1 MKLLKIF
8 CAVAVVIVPAT
19 LTAQTLTVLH
29 AFASTPDGANP
40 RASLIWSSN
49 ALYGTTYSGGTNSN
63 GTVFK
68 LSPDGLSYTN
78 IRVFIGSPSDGR
90 NPQGGLLLVSNIL
103 YGTTYYGGSNG
114 YGVVFD
120 MNPDGSGYTILKH
133 FHKSPDAENPSC
145 DLIYSS
151 NTLYGT
157 TQLGGTNGYGAVF
170 KLDLNG
176 SNYAVL
182 HSFTYTP
189 DGAYPLTGLALGG
202 DTLYGTTYSG
212 GTNGYGTVYKI
223 NTDGS
228 GYAELKGFS
237 GYPDGATP
245 YGGLVLSGGTLFG
258 TTSGGGTNN
267 AGTIFKINTNGSGY
281 AILRHCS
288 SATGSAPW
296 SGLALVRNT
305 LYGTTTAGGVPPDNF
320 GTVFKI
326 NTDGSGFAVLA
337 GFNQTDGQNPDL
349 AGVILVS
356 NTLYGTTY
364 SGSSNMVGVAFALA
378 VPPLPSLQISN
389 AAAPRVY
396 WADDGFNRVL
406 QTTTNLASGSWSNVA
421 KLNYTNSP
429 DIGLTITNPAQPP
442 EAFFRLE

>member
-1 MKLLKIF
+1 MKRFKIHWPVA
-8 CAVAVVIVPAT
+8 AVMLAAP
-19 LTAQTLTVLH
+19 LPAQTLTVLH
-29 AFASTPDGANP
+29 LFANTPDGANP
-40 RASLIWSSN
+40 RAGVIWCSN
-49 ALYGTTYSGGTNSN
+49 ALYGTTYNGGTNSN
-63 GTVFK
+63 GTIFR

-78 IRVFIGSPSDGR
+78 VRIFIGSPSDGR

-114 YGVVFD
+114 YGVIFD

-145 DLIYSS
+145 DLVLGG

-157 TQLGGTNGYGAVF
+157 AQSGGSNGFGAVF

-176 SNYAVL
+176 SNYMVL
-182 HSFTYTP
+182 RSFTNTP
-189 DGAYPLTGLALGG
+189 DGAYPFAGLVLGG
-202 DTLYGTTYSG
+202 NTLYGTTSSG
-212 GTNGYGTVYKI
+212 GTNGFGTVFKI

-228 GYAELKGFS
+228 GYEEMKSFS

-245 YGGLVLSGGTLFG
+245 YAPLVLSGGSLFG
-258 TTSGGGTNN
+258 TTASGGTNN
-267 AGTIFKINTNGSGY
+267 GGTIFKINTSGSGY
-281 AILRHCS
+281 VILKHCAAS
-288 SATGSAPW
+288 TGSAPW
-296 SGLALVRNT
+296 AGLTPVGNT
-305 LYGTTTAGGVPPDNF
+305 LYGTTTAGGVMPNNF

-326 NTDGSGFAVLA
+326 NTDGSGYAILA
-337 GFNQTDGQNPDL
+337 GFDQTNGQNPDL
-349 AGVILVS
+349 AGVTLVS
-356 NTLYGTTY
+356 NILYGTTY
-364 SGSSNMVGVAFALA
+364 SGSSNLVGVAFSLT

-429 DIGLTITNPAQPP
+429 DIGLAITNRTQVPQ
-442 EAFFRLE
+442 AFFRLE